1 MEDAT
6 RKRASCNVS
15 STRREGSRTVQAN
28 AMSESQMTVLAVHK
42 SSQNGKRNS
51 GATASKARCA
61 ARPYLDMA
69 FCTSVRQAHT
79 DRAAEAVVIV
89 VVPANVTTIAHIG
102 LILEPAVDLEEAV

>member
-15 STRREGSRTVQAN
+15 STRRDGSRAVHAN
-28 AMSESQMTVLAVHK
+28 ARSESQMTARAVHT

-79 DRAAEAVVIV
+79 DRGAEAVVVV
-89 VVPANVTTIAHIG
+89 VVPVDIAAVAHIG

>member
-15 STRREGSRTVQAN
+15 STRRDGSRTVHAN
-28 AMSESQMTVLAVHK
+28 ARSESQMTARAVHT